1 MNTYLLFPE
10 GKEKALTLSYDDGVD
25 TDIRF
30 IELLEKFNIKCTFN
44 INSGCFSPEG
54 SVRPE
59 SQVHFR
65 LSESEVKNVY
75 DNPLCEVAT
84 HGFTHPFLNY
94 QPTAHCMLEILKDRQ
109 TLEKLFGRIIR
120 GHAFPFGTYNDD
132 VVDILKQAGIVYAR
146 TTESHHSFKIP
157 SDWLRMGATCHHNDP
172 ELMNL
177 AEKFINGNV
186 VNNDGWLFYLWGH
199 TFEFRKNNNW
209 NVIEEFFTKTANN
222 NNVWYAT
229 NIEIYDYI
237 TAYRNLVYSVDG
249 NMIYNP
255 TSTDIWVKINGK
267 KINIPSGKTFKIQG
281 ERYERI

>member
-84 HGFTHPFLNY
+84 HSFTHPFLNH

-132 VVDILKQAGIVYAR
+132 VVNILKQAGIVYAR

-157 SDWLRMGATCHHNDP
+157 ADWLRMGATCHHDDP

-199 TFEFRKNNNW
+199 TYEFCRNNNW
-209 NVIEEFFTKTANN
+209 NVIEEFFSKTANN

-267 KINIPSGKTFKIQG
+267 KINIPSGKTFEIQG